1 VFLRLWGTP
10 TTAKTP
16 FYNGGFSR
24 KIRNLNI
31 PLKRYWNLLAQYLK
45 PQWGAVL
52 LLAMLLL
59 GSIGL
64 QLLNPQIL
72 RSFIDAVV
80 AGREVRALIGIAV
93 LFIGVAVAGQAVTL
107 GITYLGETVAWKA
120 TNALRLDLTAHC
132 LKLDMAFHKAHTPGE
147 LIERIDGDV
156 STLAGFFS
164 EMALQLLANGLL
176 AVGIVTLLFV
186 EDWRAGLIGVGYGL
200 LTVLALRAVRRPLTR
215 AWADSRQAEADLLG
229 FFGERLSGT
238 EDIRANGAEPYTMRQ
253 LFALMRRITQRWIK
267 AMVLNGVSHDAVWL
281 ISLLA
286 KIAALAVGA
295 WLYFDGRATV
305 GTVYLIFGYVGQ
317 LEAPLSAIQRRISDL
332 QRASAGIARVEEVL
346 HAAPSVIER
355 LQPSTGSGEPPVH
368 DLPRGPAVVTVENV
382 SFQYHDIPD
391 GSPVDESSGRSPDGS
406 PEFTAGRAVLHNVSF
421 TLAPGQVLGVLGR
434 TGSGKTTL
442 ARLLFRLYDPDRGA
456 IRLHGVDAR
465 DMALGALRE
474 RVGVVT
480 QDVQLF
486 RATVRDNLTLF
497 KPGVDDARLI
507 ETLHTLGL
515 STWYASLPRG
525 LDTVLETGSQGLS
538 AGQAQL
544 LALARVFLRDPDLVI
559 LDEAAS
565 RLDPATE
572 QQVERAVDLL
582 LANRTA
588 IVIAH
593 RLSTVRRADAIMILE
608 GGQVVEYGPRATL
621 SADPHSRFSGL
632 LRTGLQEM
640 LA

>member
-1 VFLRLWGTP
+1 MP
-10 TTAKTP
+10 ATAKTP

-52 LLAMLLL
+52 FLAMLLTS
-59 GSIGL
+59 SIGL

-72 RSFIDAVV
+72 RRFIDAVV
-80 AGREVRALIGIAV
+80 AGREVAALIRLAL
-93 LFIGVAVAGQAVTL
+93 LFLGVAVGGQAVTL
-107 GITYLGETVAWKA
+107 GVTYLGETVAWKA

-132 LKLDMAFHKAHTPGE
+132 LKLDIAFHKAHTPGE

-176 AVGIVTLLFV
+176 AVGIVVLLFV
-186 EDWRAGLIGVGYGL
+186 EDWRAGLIGVGYSL
-200 LTVLALRAVRRPLTR
+200 LTVLALRAMHRPLTR

-238 EDIRANGAEPYTMRQ
+238 EDIRANGAESYTMRQ
-253 LFALMRRITQRWIK
+253 LFTLMRRITQRWIR

-281 ISLLA
+281 VSLLA
-286 KIAALAVGA
+286 KIAALALGA
-295 WLYFDGRATV
+295 WLFFDGRATV
-305 GTVYLIFGYVGQ
+305 GAVYLIFGYVGQ
-317 LEAPLSAIQRRISDL
+317 LEAPLSAIQHRISDL

-346 HAAPSVIER
+346 HAVPSVIEH
-355 LQPSTGSGEPPVH
+355 PHPVR
-368 DLPRGPAVVTVENV
+368 DLPRGPAAIVVENV
-382 SFQYHDIPD
+382 SFQYHDIPNGN
-391 GSPVDESSGRSPDGS
+391 GSSDRATPVLRD
-406 PEFTAGRAVLHNVSF
+406 VSF
-421 TLAPGQVLGVLGR
+421 DLAPGQVLGVLGR

-442 ARLLFRLYDPDRGA
+442 SRLLFRLYDPDQGA
-456 IRLHGVDAR
+456 IRLHGVDTR

-497 KPGVDDARLI
+497 KPGVDRKRSDARLV

-515 STWYASLPRG
+515 GAWYNSLPRG

-538 AGQAQL
+538 AGQAQM

-582 LANRTA
+582 LAGRTA

-593 RLSTVRRADAIMILE
+593 RLNTVQRADAIMILE

-632 LRTGLQEM
+632 LRTGLQEV

>member
-1 VFLRLWGTP
+1 MLFL
-10 TTAKTP
+10 
-16 FYNGGFSR
+16 
-24 KIRNLNI
+24 
-31 PLKRYWNLLAQYLK
+31 
-45 PQWGAVL
+45 AVL
-52 LLAMLLL
+52 LVS
-59 GSIGL
+59 GIGL

-72 RSFIDAVV
+72 RRFIDAAV
-80 AGREVRALIGIAV
+80 AGREVAALIRMAL
-93 LFIGVAVAGQAVTL
+93 LFLGVAVAGQTVSL
-107 GITYLGETVAWKA
+107 GVTYLGETVAWKA

-132 LKLDMAFHKAHTPGE
+132 LKLDMAFHKTHTPGE

-176 AVGIVTLLFV
+176 AVGIVVLLFV
-186 EDWRAGLIGVGYGL
+186 EDWRAGLLGVCYGL
-200 LTVLALRAVRRPLTR
+200 LTVLALRAMRRPLTR
-215 AWADSRQAEADLLG
+215 AWSDSRQAEADLLG

-238 EDIRANGAEPYTMRQ
+238 EDIRANGAEPYAMRQ
-253 LFALMRRITQRWIK
+253 LFMLMRQVTQRWVR
-267 AMVLNGVSHDAVWL
+267 AMALEGVSHDAVWL
-281 ISLLA
+281 VSLIA
-286 KIAALAVGA
+286 KIAALALGA
-295 WLYFDGRATV
+295 WLFFNERATV
-305 GTVYLIFGYVGQ
+305 GAVYLIFGYIGQ
-317 LEAPLSAIQRRISDL
+317 LETPLNAIQRRISDL

-346 HAAPSVIER
+346 HAAPSVVEH
-355 LQPSTGSGEPPVH
+355 PHPVR
-368 DLPRGPAVVTVENV
+368 DLPRGPAAVAVENV
-382 SFQYHDIPD
+382 SFQYNDILNGSNN
-391 GSPVDESSGRSPDGS
+391 GSPDHTSL
-406 PEFTAGRAVLHNVSF
+406 VLHNVSF
-421 TLAPGQVLGVLGR
+421 DLAAGQVLGVLGR

-442 ARLLFRLYDPDRGA
+442 SRLLFRLYDPDQGA
-456 IRLHGVDAR
+456 IRLHGVDVC
-465 DMALGALRE
+465 DMALSALRE

-497 KPGVDDARLI
+497 KPGFADTQLVD
-507 ETLHTLGL
+507 TLHTLGL
-515 STWYASLPRG
+515 GTWYASLPRG

-544 LALARVFLRDPDLVI
+544 LALARVFLRDPGLVI

-593 RLSTVRRADAIMILE
+593 RLNTVQRADAIMILDN
-608 GGQVVEYGPRATL
+608 GQVVEYGPRTAL
-621 SADPHSRFSGL
+621 SADPQSRFSKL
-632 LRTGLQEM
+632 LRTGLQEV

>member
-1 VFLRLWGTP
+1 
-10 TTAKTP
+10 
-16 FYNGGFSR
+16 
-24 KIRNLNI
+24 LNI

-45 PQWGAVL
+45 PQWGTVL
-52 LLAMLLL
+52 LLALLL
-59 GSIGL
+59 VSSIGL
-64 QLLNPQIL
+64 QLINPQIL
-72 RSFIDAVV
+72 RRFIDAVV
-80 AGREVRALIGIAV
+80 AGREIAALIRMAL
-93 LFIGVAVAGQAVTL
+93 LFLGVAVAGQAITL
-107 GITYLGETVAWKA
+107 GVTYLGETVAWKA

-164 EMALQLLANGLL
+164 EMALHLFANGLL
-176 AVGIVTLLFV
+176 AVGIAVLLFV
-186 EDWRAGLIGVGYGL
+186 EDWRAGLIGVSYSL
-200 LTVLALRAVRRPLTR
+200 LTVFALRAMRRPLTH
-215 AWADSRQAEADLLG
+215 AWGDSRQAEADLLG

-253 LFALMRRITQRWIK
+253 LFTLMRRITQRWIK
-267 AMVLNGVSHDAVWL
+267 AMVLEGVSHDAVWFV
-281 ISLLA
+281 SLLA
-286 KIAALAVGA
+286 KIAALALGA
-295 WLYFDGRATV
+295 WLFFEGRATV
-305 GTVYLIFGYVGQ
+305 GTVYLLFGYVGQ

-332 QRASAGIARVEEVL
+332 RRASAGIARVEEVL
-346 HAAPSVIER
+346 HAAPSVTEH
-355 LQPSTGSGEPPVH
+355 PHPVRG
-368 DLPRGPAVVTVENV
+368 LPRGSAAVAVENV
-382 SFQYHDIPD
+382 SFQYHDIPNGN
-391 GSPVDESSGRSPDGS
+391 GSSDGS
-406 PEFTAGRAVLHNVSF
+406 PEFTAGRTSPVLRDVF
-421 TLAPGQVLGVLGR
+421 FDLVPGQVLGVLGR

-442 ARLLFRLYDPDRGA
+442 SRLLFRLYDPDQGA
-456 IRLHGVDAR
+456 IRLHGIDTR

-497 KPGVDDARLI
+497 KPGVDDTRLI

-515 STWYASLPRG
+515 GAWYSSLPRG
-525 LDTVLETGSQGLS
+525 LDTVLETGSRGLS
-538 AGQAQL
+538 AGQAQM

-582 LANRTA
+582 LAGRTA

-593 RLSTVRRADAIMILE
+593 RLNTVQRADAIMILE
-608 GGQVVEYGPRATL
+608 NGQVVEYGPRATL

-632 LRTGLQEM
+632 LRTGLQEV

>member
-1 VFLRLWGTP
+1 M
-10 TTAKTP
+10 
-16 FYNGGFSR
+16 
-24 KIRNLNI
+24 NI

-52 LLAMLLL
+52 FLAMLLVS
-59 GSIGL
+59 GIGL

-72 RSFIDAVV
+72 RRFIDAVV
-80 AGREVRALIGIAV
+80 AGREIAALIRMAL
-93 LFIGVAVAGQAVTL
+93 LFLGVAVAGQTVSL
-107 GITYLGETVAWKA
+107 GVTYLGETVAWKA

-176 AVGIVTLLFV
+176 AVGIVVLLFV
-186 EDWRAGLIGVGYGL
+186 EDWRAGLIGVSYGL
-200 LTVLALRAVRRPLTR
+200 LTVLALRAMRHPLTR
-215 AWADSRQAEADLLG
+215 AWGDSRQAEADLLG

-253 LFALMRRITQRWIK
+253 LFALMRQITRRWIR
-267 AMVLNGVSHDAVWL
+267 AMVLEGVSHDAVWFV
-281 ISLLA
+281 SLLA
-286 KIAALAVGA
+286 KVAALAVGA
-295 WLYFDGRATV
+295 WLFFNGRATV
-305 GTVYLIFGYVGQ
+305 GAVYLIFGYIGQ
-317 LEAPLSAIQRRISDL
+317 LETPLSAIQRRISDL
-332 QRASAGIARVEEVL
+332 QRASAGIARIEEVL
-346 HAAPSVIER
+346 HATPSVVEHPHPFR
-355 LQPSTGSGEPPVH
+355 
-368 DLPRGPAVVTVENV
+368 DLPHGPAAVAVENV
-382 SFQYHDIPD
+382 SFQYNDILNGSNN
-391 GSPVDESSGRSPDGS
+391 GSPDRTSP
-406 PEFTAGRAVLHNVSF
+406 VLRDVSF
-421 TLAPGQVLGVLGR
+421 DLAPGQVLGVLGR

-442 ARLLFRLYDPDRGA
+442 SRLLFRLYDPDQGA
-456 IRLHGVDAR
+456 VRLHGVDAR

-497 KPGVDDARLI
+497 KPGFDDTRLVD
-507 ETLHTLGL
+507 TLHTLGL
-515 STWYASLPRG
+515 GAWYASLPRG

-538 AGQAQL
+538 AGQAQM

-593 RLSTVRRADAIMILE
+593 RLNTVQRADAIMILDN
-608 GGQVVEYGPRATL
+608 GQVVEFGPRTAL
-621 SADPHSRFSGL
+621 SADPHSRFSEL
-632 LRTGLQEM
+632 LRAGLQEV

>member
-1 VFLRLWGTP
+1 MFLRLWGTP

-52 LLAMLLL
+52 LLAVLLL

-72 RSFIDAVV
+72 RRFIDAVI
-80 AGREVRALIGIAV
+80 AGREVAALIRMAL
-93 LFIGVAVAGQAVTL
+93 LFLGVAVAGQAVTL
-107 GITYLGETVAWKA
+107 GVTYLGETVAWRA
-120 TNALRLDLTAHC
+120 TNALRLDLTTHC

-186 EDWRAGLIGVGYGL
+186 EDWRAGLIGVSYGL
-200 LTVLALRAVRRPLTR
+200 LTVLALRALRRPLTR
-215 AWADSRQAEADLLG
+215 AWAGSRQAEADLLG

-253 LFALMRRITQRWIK
+253 LFALMRRITQRWIR

-281 ISLLA
+281 VSLLA
-286 KIAALAVGA
+286 KIAALALGA
-295 WLYFDGRATV
+295 WLFFNGRATV

-346 HAAPSVIER
+346 HAAPSVVEHP
-355 LQPSTGSGEPPVH
+355 QPSTSSGEPLIR
-368 DLPRGPAVVTVENV
+368 DLPRGPAAVSVENV

-391 GSPVDESSGRSPDGS
+391 NSSGRSPDGS
-406 PEFTAGRAVLHNVSF
+406 PEFTAGRASPVLRDVSF
-421 TLAPGQVLGVLGR
+421 DLAPGHVLGVLGR

-442 ARLLFRLYDPDRGA
+442 SRLLFRLYDPDQGA
-456 IRLHGVDAR
+456 ICLHGVDTR

-486 RATVRDNLTLF
+486 RTTVRDNLTLF
-497 KPGVDDARLI
+497 KPGFDDERLV
-507 ETLHTLGL
+507 ETLHTLELGA
-515 STWYASLPRG
+515 WYNSLPHG

-582 LANRTA
+582 LAGRTA

-593 RLSTVRRADAIMILE
+593 RLNTVQRADAIMILE
-608 GGQVVEYGPRATL
+608 SGQVVEYGPRATL

-632 LRTGLQEM
+632 LRTGREEA

>member
-1 VFLRLWGTP
+1 
-10 TTAKTP
+10 
-16 FYNGGFSR
+16 
-24 KIRNLNI
+24 LNI

-52 LLAMLLL
+52 FLAVLLVS
-59 GSIGL
+59 GIGL

-72 RSFIDAVV
+72 RRFIDAVV
-80 AGREVRALIGIAV
+80 AGREIAALIRMAL
-93 LFIGVAVAGQAVTL
+93 LFLGVAVAGQNVSL
-107 GITYLGETVAWKA
+107 GVTYLGENVAWKA

-132 LKLDMAFHKAHTPGE
+132 LRLDMAFHKTHTPGE

-176 AVGIVTLLFV
+176 AVGIVVLLFV
-186 EDWRAGLIGVGYGL
+186 EDWRAGLIGVSYGL
-200 LTVLALRAVRRPLTR
+200 LTVLALRAMRHPLTR
-215 AWADSRQAEADLLG
+215 AWGDSRQAEADLLG

-253 LFALMRRITQRWIK
+253 LFALMRQITQRWIR
-267 AMVLNGVSHDAVWL
+267 AMVLEGVSHDAVWL
-281 ISLLA
+281 VSLLA
-286 KIAALAVGA
+286 QIAAPALGA
-295 WLYFDGRATV
+295 WVFFNGRATV
-305 GTVYLIFGYVGQ
+305 GAGYLIFCYVGQ
-317 LEAPLSAIQRRISDL
+317 FEAPLSAIQRRISDL

-346 HAAPSVIER
+346 HAAPSVIEH
-355 LQPSTGSGEPPVH
+355 PHPVR
-368 DLPRGPAVVTVENV
+368 DLPHGPAAVAVENV
-382 SFQYHDIPD
+382 SFQYNDILNGSNN
-391 GSPVDESSGRSPDGS
+391 GSPDHTSL
-406 PEFTAGRAVLHNVSF
+406 VLHNVSF
-421 TLAPGQVLGVLGR
+421 DLAAGQVLGVLGR

-442 ARLLFRLYDPDRGA
+442 SRLLFRLYDPDQGA
-456 IRLHGVDAR
+456 VRIHGVDAR
-465 DMALGALRE
+465 DMTLGALRE

-497 KPGVDDARLI
+497 KPGFDDTRLV

-515 STWYASLPRG
+515 GAWYASLPRG

-593 RLSTVRRADAIMILE
+593 RLNTVQRADAIMILDN
-608 GGQVVEYGPRATL
+608 GQVVEYGPRAAL
-621 SADPHSRFSGL
+621 SADPHSRFSEL
-632 LRTGLQEM
+632 LRTGLQEV

>member
-1 VFLRLWGTP
+1 
-10 TTAKTP
+10 
-16 FYNGGFSR
+16 
-24 KIRNLNI
+24 LNI

-52 LLAMLLL
+52 FLAVLLVS
-59 GSIGL
+59 GIGL

-72 RSFIDAVV
+72 RRFIDAVV
-80 AGREVRALIGIAV
+80 AGREIAALIRMAL
-93 LFIGVAVAGQAVTL
+93 LFLGVAVAGQTVSL
-107 GITYLGETVAWKA
+107 GVTYLGETVAWKA

-132 LKLDMAFHKAHTPGE
+132 LRLDMAFHKTHTPGE

-176 AVGIVTLLFV
+176 AVGIVVLLFV
-186 EDWRAGLIGVGYGL
+186 EDWRAGLIGVSYGL
-200 LTVLALRAVRRPLTR
+200 LTVLALRAMRHPLTR
-215 AWADSRQAEADLLG
+215 AWGDSRQAEADLLG

-253 LFALMRRITQRWIK
+253 LFALMRQITQRWIR
-267 AMVLNGVSHDAVWL
+267 AMVLEGVSHDAVWL
-281 ISLLA
+281 VSLLA
-286 KIAALAVGA
+286 KIAALALGA
-295 WLYFDGRATV
+295 WLFFNGRATV
-305 GTVYLIFGYVGQ
+305 GAVYLIFGYVGQ

-346 HAAPSVIER
+346 HAAPSVIEH
-355 LQPSTGSGEPPVH
+355 PHPVR
-368 DLPRGPAVVTVENV
+368 DLPHGPAAVAVENV
-382 SFQYHDIPD
+382 SFQYNDILNGSNN
-391 GSPVDESSGRSPDGS
+391 GSPDHTSL
-406 PEFTAGRAVLHNVSF
+406 VLHNVSF
-421 TLAPGQVLGVLGR
+421 DLAAGQVLGVLGR

-442 ARLLFRLYDPDRGA
+442 SRLLFRLYDPDQGA
-456 IRLHGVDAR
+456 VRIHGVDAR
-465 DMALGALRE
+465 DMTLGALRE

-497 KPGVDDARLI
+497 KPGFDDTRLV

-515 STWYASLPRG
+515 GAWYASLPRG

-593 RLSTVRRADAIMILE
+593 RLNTVQRADAIMILDN
-608 GGQVVEYGPRATL
+608 GQVVEYGPRAAL
-621 SADPHSRFSGL
+621 SADPHSRFSEL
-632 LRTGLQEM
+632 LRTGLQEV